1 LFCSSINEGKEIFF
15 DINVRSKSW
24 QGESGSSKA
33 YSSGDSNFAARATA
47 NALLKSGST
56 RYTLHLLYY
65 LLNYWKNKEV
75 EEASFKVGGNL
86 LKNQP
91 LHSPPDMSPF
101 FLKQYVK
108 THAHDIFEAY
118 PQLLTEMALRW
129 QSFKSFFF
137 TDPDGE

>member
-1 LFCSSINEGKEIFF
+1 MS
-15 DINVRSKSW
+15 RSKSW
-24 QGESGSSKA
+24 QGESAAAKA
-33 YSSGDSNFAARATA
+33 FTSGDSNFAARATA

-65 LLNYWKNKEV
+65 LLNYWKSKEV
-75 EEASFKVGGNL
+75 EESSAKVGGNL
-86 LKNQP
+86 LKNPP

-118 PQLLTEMALRW
+118 PQLLTEMALRIPY
-129 QSFKSFFF
+129 QCKKMAESY
-137 TDPDGE
+137 PDVGPANFDQVGI